1 MKRILFLTLFALI
14 ATNAFSCHMA
24 AMITDAGYNLAWRD
38 STESPT
44 YENDELYDFIDFCE
58 QHSPGDSIYSNY
70 CDDGYGLLYYD
81 HNGVMRDSF
90 YVVGQGSVSYI
101 DGYTEEMDLF
111 HDIIIAD
118 TSDVAIVMGHLRN
131 GTGGIGNHPFTLTL
145 EGDDHIYS
153 FMHNGALS
161 YTGSEKHLLYQFLE
175 NNGWFSDGYCSNWG
189 ASDEGD
195 WIDSEVFF
203 HFIMYHI
210 RERGYIPGY
219 GYDTLL
225 GLRDALWSTVLYDTP
240 LWNHL
245 NGTYTITPNINTV
258 LNFVFSD
265 GVNLYVYKNSAP
277 DDNSH
282 KLGYCTN
289 SNTHCIMINTGDDI
303 TQLTQNHLY
312 VFTPYN
318 TDEVYHSNI
327 NAWNS
332 NQLVSGIVQEDTRW
346 SNNKCIMGN
355 LYIPSG
361 ITVTIE
367 NCATCFFPLN
377 IIIKGK
383 LEIEDEA
390 YLMLDHHSTVIIDTT
405 AAELHFKYGSSLIGS
420 VGGFNFECEPGTEI
434 SGPYIPGDR
443 VLISNEGKI
452 STQVFSPLID
462 YDDIVIES
470 NSAERWDGLYF
481 YNINT
486 TQILQNFDI
495 SGIEEI
501 YFEGCGEDK
510 VDAYF
515 KDVVIDDI
523 GLFSADGSIPIKIV
537 IEEESGCSLSN
548 IDDGIYMYNNDIQIE
563 DTDIE
568 NCYILN
574 FTYASYD
581 STGTHI
587 YRSDISDN
595 DLNGLSVRDVNVVLD
610 SVNIAENTKHGIYAI
625 QGARF
630 GGSSDVTLADNGWT
644 EYYGYKETFVWS
656 GQNWTIADA
665 SYLPANFW
673 DTFLLLSPNW
683 VSGNPTLDVSGN
695 NIDQSDTGRFFPSY
709 NAYYFG
715 RDYQAIEEI
724 YYAGVDAFLSNDYRD
739 ADLYMSQV
747 VDNYPDDILARSALY
762 YLFDICLKTD
772 RNIEHFRNNL
782 SEFEIIDNL
791 SPVIEDLTIKSYMA
805 EEEYMVAINRLEDVI
820 NNSKEDYIIEAALLD
835 EAYCYM
841 KLSNSGLRNLPENCR
856 VKPRSRRDLI
866 RITNQILSGHYEYAE
881 PNPCMP
887 QDIIPLLT
895 QEGNYPNP
903 FNPETTISFNLAE
916 EVPDVSLNIFNIKG
930 QMVRELYNGKLEKGL
945 HQIIWD
951 GKTMSGEQAG
961 SGIYFYRIKA
971 DNVIETR
978 KIMLIK

>member
-14 ATNAFSCHMA
+14 AINAFTCDMA
-24 AMITDAGYNLAWRD
+24 AMISEAGYNIAWRD
-38 STESPT
+38 STYT
-44 YENDELYDFIDFCE
+44 GINGLDEQYDFIEFLE
-58 QHSPGDSIYSNY
+58 NYSDSAGSNL
-70 CDDGYGLLYYD
+70 DGYGLAYYKHEAVFGDTIYAEDLRYYD
-81 HNGVMRDSF
+81 VCYELF
-90 YVVGQGSVSYI
+90 P
-101 DGYTEEMDLF
+101 EAMDTM

-131 GTGGIGNHPFTLTL
+131 GTGALGNHPFTLQL
-145 EGDDHIYS
+145 EDDDHVYTFI
-153 FMHNGALS
+153 HNGGIQSDFQERERIFSFLDNVNWFNDYVS
-161 YTGSEKHLLYQFLE
+161 NWNGSPGSE
-175 NNGWFSDGYCSNWG
+175 
-189 ASDEGD
+189 EG
-195 WIDSEVFF
+195 WIDSELLF

-210 RERGYIPGY
+210 RERGHIPGL
-219 GYDTLL
+219 GYDTF
-225 GLRDALWSTVLYDTP
+225 GGIKDAFLS
-240 LWNHL
+240 
-245 NGTYTITPNINTV
+245 NIFSEEYAFWEHFEGDQDNNII
-258 LNFVFSD
+258 NFILSD
-265 GVNLYVYKNSAP
+265 GENIYAYKNSES
-277 DDNSH
+277 DDEDHNLEYKYNENEHNWIIKTQHNS
-282 KLGYCTN
+282 LY
-289 SNTHCIMINTGDDI
+289 
-303 TQLTQNHLY
+303 TQIATCDLII
-312 VFTPYN
+312 FTPHGFLALEDDFF
-318 TDEVYHSNI
+318 DEENI
-327 NAWNS
+327 
-332 NQLVSGIVQEDTRW
+332 VSGTIRSSTDWDV
-346 SNNKCIMGN
+346 NKYIFGN
-355 LYIPSG
+355 IYIPSG
-361 ITVTIE
+361 VTLSIE
-367 NCATCFFPLN
+367 EDALCYLPYKMLVRGT
-377 IIIKGK
+377 
-383 LEIEDEA
+383 LEIADGGSLE
-390 YLMLDHHSTVIIDTT
+390 LDMHSSVIVDT
-405 AAELHFKYGSSLIGS
+405 AGADLHFKYDSSLIGS
-420 VGGFNFECEPGTEI
+420 VGGFYFECEPGTAI
-434 SGPYIPGDR
+434 AGPYIPGDR
-443 VLISNEGKI
+443 VLILNEGKI

-481 YNINT
+481 YDINT

-501 YFEGCGEDK
+501 YFEGCGEER
-510 VDAYF
+510 VYAYF
-515 KDVVIDDI
+515 MDVVIDDI

-665 SYLPANFW
+665 SYLPTNFW

-683 VSGNPTLDVSGN
+683 VSGNPALDVSGN

-791 SPVIEDLTIKSYMA
+791 SPVIEDLTIKSFMA
-805 EEEYMVAINRLEDVI
+805 EEEYMMAINRLEDVI
-820 NNSKEDYIIEAALLD
+820 NNSEEDYIIETALLD

-841 KLSNSGLRNLPENCR
+841 KLSNSGSRNLPEYCR
-856 VKPRSRRDLI
+856 VKPRSHRDLI
-866 RITNQILSGHYEYAE
+866 RISNQILSGHYEYSE
-881 PNPCMP
+881 PNPSMP
-887 QDIIPLLT
+887 QDITPLLT

-916 EVPDVSLNIFNIKG
+916 EVPDVSLKVYNIKG
-930 QMVRELYNGKLEKGL
+930 QIVRELFNGNLEKGL
-945 HQIIWD
+945 HQIVWD
-951 GKTMSGEQAG
+951 GKTETGKQAG

-971 DNVIETR
+971 DNIIETR